1 MSLVD
6 NKALTEK
13 REFSDSSPPSTT
25 HDGQR
30 VAKNGGAF
38 ARAELPSDGIK
49 MDASGIPTYMGANG
63 KRLDWLIT
71 TAASC
76 GFILFGYDQGVMSGL
91 ISSPQFVRTFTRA
104 DPAIHGSYDASV
116 WQAFYVAIY
125 TVGCLGGAV
134 FALMFGDRLGRRKMI
149 AAGSYVM
156 CAGILLQVTSF
167 KGHAESA
174 QYIIG
179 RLVAG
184 FGTGF
189 HTSTIPTWHA
199 ECAKAHSRGLAVFI
213 EAAMISTGTM
223 LSYWIDLGFSFM
235 ESDASWRVPVALQCI
250 FAVILNIMIVWLPD
264 SPRWLIS
271 RGHMAEAQR
280 VIAALEPAPLN
291 SEAVVLQVKIIHDA
305 LEGQTRQR
313 KRDLLTGGP
322 SQHFRRVAVGSS
334 SQFFQQIG
342 GCNAVIYFSTVIFED
357 YLGVERTMALI
368 LGSVLATVYAI
379 SACISFP
386 LVDRAGRRLLFFVG
400 TIGQAGSM
408 FLIMGCVIPGTE
420 SSARYG
426 AVVGLFLF
434 LIFFG
439 FTWLELPWLYP
450 AEINP
455 IKTRTNANAVST
467 INNWLWN
474 FTVVMFTPIFLA
486 STAVGTFAFFGV
498 MNLLFLPVIQF
509 FYIETSG
516 RSLEEIDIIF
526 ARAYTEKQSYVRMA
540 AEMPRLSGADIEQE
554 WRRLGLT
561 DEERAVAAGA
571 EGTVVP

>member
-1 MSLVD
+1 M
-6 NKALTEK
+6 
-13 REFSDSSPPSTT
+13 
-25 HDGQR
+25 
-30 VAKNGGAF
+30 
-38 ARAELPSDGIK
+38 K
-49 MDASGIPTYMGANG
+49 MDASGIPTYMGSNG

-76 GFILFGYDQGVMSGL
+76 GFILFGFVVFLLRPLSFSLLPARLICISTSWYDQGVMSGL
-91 ISSPQFVRTFTRA
+91 ISSRQFVSTFEKA
-104 DPAIHGSYDASV
+104 DAAIMGSYWASV

-125 TVGCLGGAV
+125 TVGCLVGAV

-156 CAGILLQVTSF
+156 VTGILLQVTSF
-167 KGHAESA
+167 KGHFESG

-223 LSYWIDLGFSFM
+223 LSYWIDLGFSFL

-250 FAVILNIMIVWLPD
+250 FAVILNIMIIWLPD

-271 RGHMAEAQR
+271 RGKMEEAQR
-280 VIAALEPAPLN
+280 VVAALEPAPLN
-291 SEAVVLQVKIIHDA
+291 SETVVLQVKIIHDA

-313 KRDLLTGGP
+313 KRDLFTGGP
-322 SQHFRRVAVGSS
+322 SQHFRRVAIGSS

-357 YLGVERTMALI
+357 YLGVDRTMALI
-368 LGSVLATVYAI
+368 LGSVLATVYAAA
-379 SACISFP
+379 ACISFP
-386 LVDRAGRRLLFFVG
+386 LVDRVGRRKLFFIG
-400 TIGQAGSM
+400 TVGQALSM
-408 FLIMGCVIPGTE
+408 FLIMACLIPGRD
-420 SSARYG
+420 SSAING
-426 AVVGLFLF
+426 SIVGLFLF
-434 LIFFG
+434 LTFFG

-455 IKTRTNANAVST
+455 LKTRTNANAVST

-474 FTVVMFTPIFLA
+474 FTIVMITPIFLNA
-486 STAVGTFAFFGV
+486 TAVGTFAFFGAV
-498 MNLLFLPVIQF
+498 NLLFLPFIKF
-509 FYIETSG
+509 FYIETAG

-526 ARAYTEKQSYVRMA
+526 ARAYIEKQSYVKMA
-540 AEMPRLSGADIEQE
+540 KSMPRLTGAEIEGE
-554 WRRLGLT
+554 WQRLGLQ
-561 DEERAVAAGA
+561 DEERPSAGSAAA
-571 EGTVVP
+571 SIA